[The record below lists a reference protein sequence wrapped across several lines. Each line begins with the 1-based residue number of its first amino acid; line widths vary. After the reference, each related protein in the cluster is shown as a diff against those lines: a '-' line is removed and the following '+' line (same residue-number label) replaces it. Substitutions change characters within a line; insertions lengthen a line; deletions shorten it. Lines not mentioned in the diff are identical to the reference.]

1 VKKSTIDWL
10 SEDAA
15 ARKQAETALR
25 ESEEKFRI
33 TFDTAQSALIILEI
47 TEDGMP
53 GTIVDANETAYA
65 RLGYTKEE
73 LLKKT
78 FFEIDGYEYR
88 DVITDHMTRL
98 SLQNHGSY
106 ESVRTRKDGGRFPVE
121 VNINRVMMNGR
132 EVIVTSARDITRR
145 KVIEEALSRA
155 NRKLTLLSGITR
167 HDINNQLSLLRG
179 YLALLDIRGPD
190 STYKKYLSEAETAAE
205 RISSMIQFTKEYEL
219 IGNNAPVW
227 QDCRIL
233 IETAAKQAPLGNMTV
248 INDIPAGTE
257 VLADP
262 MIVRVLYNLMDN
274 AFRYGGEISTM
285 HFSSEQPGHDYL
297 ILCEDDGG
305 GIPVEVKETIFERGF
320 GKGTGLGLFL
330 SREILSI
337 TGIKITETGEPGKGA
352 RFEILV
358 PPGSFRR

>member
-1 VKKSTIDWL
+1 
-10 SEDAA
+10 
-15 ARKQAETALR
+15 
-25 ESEEKFRI
+25 
-33 TFDTAQSALIILEI
+33 
-47 TEDGMP
+47 
-53 GTIVDANETAYA
+53 
-65 RLGYTKEE
+65 
-73 LLKKT
+73 
-78 FFEIDGYEYR
+78 
-88 DVITDHMTRL
+88 MTRL

-106 ESVRTRKDGGRFPVE
+106 ESVRIRKDGGWFPVE
-121 VNINRVMMNGR
+121 VNINRVMMHGR

-145 KVIEEALSRA
+145 KVIEEALSRS

-179 YLALLDIRGPD
+179 YLALLDIKGSDPV
-190 STYKKYLSEAETAAE
+190 YKNYLSEAETAAG
-205 RISSMIQFTKEYEL
+205 RISSMIQFTREYEL

-227 QDCRIL
+227 HDCRAL
-233 IETAAKQAPLGNMTV
+233 IETASKQAPLGNVTV

-274 AFRYGGEISTM
+274 AVRYGRGISTV

-297 ILCEDDGG
+297 ILCEDDGDG
-305 GIPVEVKETIFERGF
+305 VPVEVKDKIFERGF

-337 TGIKITETGEPGKGA
+337 TGIRIAETGEPTTGA
-352 RFEILV
+352 RFEIIV